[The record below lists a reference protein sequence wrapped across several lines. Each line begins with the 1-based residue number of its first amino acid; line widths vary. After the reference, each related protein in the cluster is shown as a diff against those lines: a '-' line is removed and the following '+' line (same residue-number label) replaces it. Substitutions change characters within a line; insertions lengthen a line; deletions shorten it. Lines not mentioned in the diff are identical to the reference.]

1 MSSRLEKLFSR
12 TPGQRKWVF
21 GSLLA
26 GLIVVPLAVAGLF
39 AGALATADQRVNT
52 IPAIVVNNDTMV
64 KLAQPDG
71 TEQPV
76 LAGRQLVTELTAPAS
91 GGTSSAGF
99 DWSISNSKD
108 AAAALS
114 SGKAYAVLTI
124 PSTFSSSITSLSG
137 SSPQR
142 ANLTIRTND
151 AHSYVAGSAA
161 QAVGSA
167 MSATFGRKITAQYLT
182 ALYQQLGTMGGSLSS
197 AADGASQVATGTTG
211 LASGLDSLAS
221 GAASASSGASTLSSG
236 VSEYTAGVQS
246 LSSGLGR
253 LSEGA
258 AALSPL
264 RTGLPA
270 YAGGVQQSAQ
280 GFHPLNQGVQPVL
293 AQVADQ
299 VRAQDPARAAQLDEL
314 AQGLNQFQ
322 GGLDAL
328 SAQSPAISKAG
339 SGIGSVLDGLAN
351 SAAGADR
358 LAAGSGELTS
368 GAEGLAGGVADL
380 SGGAA
385 TSAAG
390 AHQVAGG
397 ASDLANGLGAGA
409 KQASALGDQA
419 PAATAKVV
427 SDPVGVTTS
436 RDNAIESIAPL
447 IGMIF
452 VPIGL
457 WIGAL
462 AIFLILRP
470 LSPLALASTA
480 STGRL
485 VLRAL
490 ARACGIALAQAVV
503 IVLLLHTA
511 LGVAWSLLPSTLSFA
526 VLLAFVFVAVHH
538 FLTVAFGRAGIVV
551 SLVLLALQLT
561 SAGGLY
567 PIEIVA
573 RPFQLVSPFLPL
585 TWAVNGMQAIV
596 SGVGGAPVVAS
607 AAVLAIFALASV
619 LLSLWVV
626 ARRRGARSFGF
637 ALSHG

>member
-26 GLIVVPLAVAGLF
+26 GLIVVPVAVAGLF
-39 AGALATADQRVNT
+39 AGALATADQRVDT
-52 IPAIVVNNDTMV
+52 IPAIVVNNDKMV
-64 KLAQPDG
+64 NLAQPDG
-71 TEQPV
+71 SEQRV

-91 GGTSSAGF
+91 DGTSAAGF
-99 DWSISNSKD
+99 DWSISNSTD

-114 SGKAYAVLTI
+114 SGEAYAVLTI
-124 PSTFSSSITSLSG
+124 PSDFSSSITSLSG
-137 SSPQR
+137 SSPHR
-142 ANLTIRTND
+142 ANLAIRTDD
-151 AHSYVAGSAA
+151 AHSYLAGSAA

-167 MSATFGRKITAQYLT
+167 MSATFGREITAQYLT
-182 ALYQQLGTMGGSLSS
+182 AFYQQLGTMGGSLSS
-197 AADGASQVATGTTG
+197 AADGASQVASGTTG
-211 LASGLDSLAS
+211 LATGLDSLAS
-221 GAASASSGASTLSSG
+221 GAASASSGAASLSSG
-236 VSEYTAGVQS
+236 VSEYTDGVQS
-246 LSSGLGR
+246 LSSGLGQ

-258 AALSPL
+258 SALAPL

-280 GFHPLNQGVQPVL
+280 GFHQLNAALQQVL
-293 AQVADQ
+293 
-299 VRAQDPARAAQLDEL
+299 AQDPANAAL
-314 AQGLNQFQ
+314 AGQLNQFQ

-328 SAQSPAISKAG
+328 SAQSPGISQAG
-339 SGIGSVLDGLAN
+339 SGIGSVVDGLAK

-358 LAAGSGELTS
+358 LAAGSGDLAS
-368 GAEGLAGGVADL
+368 GAEGLAGGVAEL
-380 SGGAA
+380 SSGAA
-385 TSAAG
+385 SSAAG

-397 ASDLANGLGAGA
+397 ASDLANGLGSGA
-409 KQASALGDQA
+409 KQASALGDQD

-436 RDNAIESIAPL
+436 RNNAIDSIAPL

-470 LSPLALASTA
+470 LGPLALASTA

-490 ARACGIALAQAVV
+490 ARAYGIAVAQAVV

-511 LGVAWSLLPSTLSFA
+511 LGVAWSLLPATLSFA
-526 VLLAFVFVAVHH
+526 VLLALAFVAVHH

-596 SGVGGAPVVAS
+596 SGVGGTPVATS
-607 AAVLAIFALASV
+607 AAVLAIFALASL

-626 ARRRGARSFGF
+626 ARRRDARSFGF

>member
-26 GLIVVPLAVAGLF
+26 GLIVVPVAVAGLF
-39 AGALATADQRVNT
+39 AGALATADQRIDS
-52 IPAIVVNNDTMV
+52 IPAIVVNNDEMV
-64 KLAQPDG
+64 NLAQPDG
-71 TEQPV
+71 SEQPV

-91 GGTSSAGF
+91 DGTSSAGF
-99 DWSISNSKD
+99 DWTISNSTD

-124 PSTFSSSITSLSG
+124 PSDFSSSITSLSG
-137 SSPQR
+137 SAPHR
-142 ANLTIRTND
+142 ANLTIRTDD
-151 AHSYVAGSAA
+151 AHSYLAGSAA

-167 MSATFGRKITAQYLT
+167 MSGTIGREITAQYLT
-182 ALYQQLGTMGGSLSS
+182 AFYQQLGTVGGSLSS
-197 AADGASQVATGTTG
+197 AADGAAKVASGSTG
-211 LASGLDSLAS
+211 LATGLDSLAS
-221 GAASASSGASTLSSG
+221 GAATASSGAATLSSG
-236 VSEYTAGVQS
+236 VSEYTDGVR
-246 LSSGLGR
+246 R
-253 LSEGA
+253 LSNGLDRLSDGA
-258 AALSPL
+258 SALGPL

-280 GFHPLNQGVQPVL
+280 GFHQLNAALQQVL
-293 AQVADQ
+293 
-299 VRAQDPARAAQLDEL
+299 AQDPANAAL
-314 AQGLNQFQ
+314 AGQLNQFQ

-328 SAQSPAISKAG
+328 SAQSPGVSQAG
-339 SGIGSVLDGLAN
+339 AGIGGVVDGLAT

-358 LAAGSGELTS
+358 LAASSGDLTA
-368 GAEGLAGGVADL
+368 GAESLAGGVAQL
-380 SGGAA
+380 SDGAA
-385 TSAAG
+385 SSATG

-397 ASDLANGLGAGA
+397 AGELANGLGAGA
-409 KQASALGDQA
+409 KQASALGDQD

-436 RDNAIESIAPL
+436 RANAIDSIAPI
-447 IGMIF
+447 IGMVF

-462 AIFLILRP
+462 AIFLIVRP
-470 LSPLALASTA
+470 LSALALASTA

-485 VLRAL
+485 VFRGL
-490 ARACGIALAQAVV
+490 ARAFGIAAAQAVV
-503 IVLLLHTA
+503 IVLLLHGA
-511 LGVAWSLLPSTLSFA
+511 LGVDWSLLPATLSFA
-526 VLLAFVFVAVHH
+526 VLLALVFVAVHH

-573 RPFQLVSPFLPL
+573 KPFQMVSPFLPL
-585 TWAVNGMQAIV
+585 TWAVGGMQAIV
-596 SGVGGAPVVAS
+596 SGVGGAPVAAS
-607 AAVLAIFALASV
+607 AGVLAIFALVSL